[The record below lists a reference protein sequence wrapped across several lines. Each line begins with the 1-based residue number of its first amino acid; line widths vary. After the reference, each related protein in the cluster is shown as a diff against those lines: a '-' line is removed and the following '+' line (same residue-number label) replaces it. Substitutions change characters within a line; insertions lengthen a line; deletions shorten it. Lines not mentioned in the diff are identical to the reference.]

1 MGQPPEDMPLFHEI
15 QGFRAWLQAAVLAP
29 AFVVG
34 PLFGWAL
41 YQQLVQKRP
50 FGNQPMGDRQ
60 LIVAASIAVA
70 VTLGIA
76 FLFYFSQLETT
87 VCRDRL
93 VIRYRP
99 FHIRG
104 RVFAMGEIE
113 EAEAREYRPIIEYG
127 GWGIRYGLSG
137 MAYNVSG
144 NRGVQLSLRDGRRVL
159 IGSQR
164 AEELA
169 AAMAPLIAGRSRMND
184 E

>member
-1 MGQPPEDMPLFHEI
+1 MGHPAEEIPLFHEV

-41 YQQLVQKRP
+41 YQQLVLKRP
-50 FGNQPMGDRQ
+50 FGNQPMEDRQ
-60 LIVAASIAVA
+60 LIVAAVVA
-70 VTLGIA
+70 ITVTLVIA
-76 FLFYFSQLETT
+76 WLFFFAQLKTT
-87 VCRDRL
+87 VYRDRV
-93 VIRYRP
+93 VIRFRP
-99 FHIRG
+99 FHVRG
-104 RVFAMGEIE
+104 RVFAMDDIVT
-113 EAEAREYRPIIEYG
+113 AEAREYRPILEYG

-164 AEELA
+164 AEELEA
-169 AAMAPLIAGRSRMND
+169 SIAPFVAGRASIG
-184 E
+184 

>member
-1 MGQPPEDMPLFHEI
+1 MGHPFEEMPLFHEI
-15 QGFRAWLQAAVLAP
+15 QGFRAWLQAAVLVP

-41 YQQLVQKRP
+41 YQQLVLKRP
-50 FGNQPMGDRQ
+50 FGNQPMGDRE
-60 LIVAASIAVA
+60 LIVASAIAVA

-76 FLFYFSQLETT
+76 CLFFFSRLETT
-87 VCRDRL
+87 VYRNRL
-93 VIRYRP
+93 VIRFRP

-104 RVFAMGEIE
+104 RVFAMDEIE
-113 EAEAREYRPIIEYG
+113 EAEAREYRPILEYG

-164 AEELA
+164 ADELA
-169 AAMAPLIAGRSRMND
+169 AAIVPLIAGRA
-184 E
+184 